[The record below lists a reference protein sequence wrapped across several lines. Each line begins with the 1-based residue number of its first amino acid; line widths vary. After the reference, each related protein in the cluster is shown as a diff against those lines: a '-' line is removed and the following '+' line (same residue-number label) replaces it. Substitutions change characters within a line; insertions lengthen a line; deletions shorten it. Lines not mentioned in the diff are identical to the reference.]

1 MKESELPQRGVWQKD
16 WASFLSERGIP
27 ESEKYL
33 VLAMWEE
40 EDEKLS
46 CRYPVRATSSEEAIR
61 CVEDYD
67 KSKDRPVF
75 TGADAHNVN
84 FTAVTIESVHK
95 STLDHLS
102 RRDRGSKMLS

>member
-1 MKESELPQRGVWQKD
+1 MKKSNVALQGVWQNN
-16 WASFLSERGIP
+16 WSSFLSERAIP

-33 VLAMWEE
+33 VLAMGEE
-40 EDEKLS
+40 EAEKLW